1 MKKSLLLIINL
12 LMISSSLLFSQ
23 DMGMR
28 YQAVARDL
36 SGKVLANHPINLKV
50 RLLSGNPDG
59 QNVYTEWHQIRTNEL
74 GLFDLVIGE
83 GQALNG
89 DFREVPWSDENI
101 WMELSIDETGGK
113 QFRTLQASRLL
124 AVPYAFHAGSARN
137 LILEEDLE
145 KSGNCRAT
153 GLPFWTTIG
162 NYNIDAECHYIGTQN
177 AVDVVFKTN
186 GIERMRML
194 AGGGITFST
203 PITFKD
209 DVTIEGNLT
218 VFKNTN
224 IGLDLKVDQKGTF
237 GTDLSVGN
245 DASVGH
251 NLTVANDAAVNHDL
265 TVNNAAAVTGNLN
278 IGGVTTA
285 AGQLNANG
293 RLVVN
298 GGASGDDENINS
310 YPVLVQ
316 GSNQGI
322 AVKVNG
328 SRNNDNNYVSFWDN
342 DGIQGRIEGQTLGEY
357 HLDPY
362 YIARTA
368 LLVALAAG
376 EVAAVA
382 NPFEVGSI
390 IAIGGELAYWTVD
403 EVQADLN
410 IGVAYES
417 GSGDYAEWLERA
429 DPANDIAYAEVVGVK
444 AGKISRKTEGAD
456 HLMVVSSSPIVLGNM
471 PKDGREADFEK
482 VAFMGQVLVRVIG
495 DVQPGDYILPSG
507 HNDGLAKAKSAR
519 EMKPADY
526 RNIVGVAWG
535 ESSGAG
541 LSLVNVAVGINAND
555 LAGQVAQQQ
564 QRIDALEQ
572 KLNQVLG
579 ILAGKTMEDLPSANL
594 PAYEHPNQAPA
605 KQDRNTPTLSA
616 ADFNNWLTQNRE
628 LIESTFA
635 AQRTVME
642 GKGMDIAANSKLKAL
657 FDHPVEWLLERF
669 QSNDLQGHLE
679 GVTERLLELRGRN

>member
-1 MKKSLLLIINL
+1 MKKSLLLIITL
-12 LMISSSLLFSQ
+12 LIFSTALLFSQ

-36 SGKVLANHPINLKV
+36 SGKILANHPISLKV
-50 RLLSGNPDG
+50 RLLSDNPNG
-59 QNVYTEWHQIRTNEL
+59 QNVYTEWHRIQTNEL
-74 GLFDLVIGE
+74 GLFDLVVGE
-83 GQALNG
+83 GQVLNG
-89 DFREVPWSDENI
+89 DFKEVPWSNENI

-137 LILEEDLE
+137 LILEEELE
-145 KSGNCRAT
+145 KTTNCRAT

-186 GIERMRML
+186 GTERMRML

-218 VFKNTN
+218 VFKNTS
-224 IGLDLKVDQKGTF
+224 IGLDL
-237 GTDLSVGN
+237 
-245 DASVGH
+245 
-251 NLTVANDAAVNHDL
+251 
-265 TVNNAAAVTGNLN
+265 N
-278 IGGVTTA
+278 IGGATTA
-285 AGQLNANG
+285 TGQLNANG
-293 RLVVN
+293 RLVVT

-328 SRNNDNNYVSFWDN
+328 SRNNDNNYASFWDN

-362 YIARTA
+362 YIARAA

-376 EVAAVA
+376 EVAAA
-382 NPFEVGSI
+382 INPFEIGSV
-390 IAIGGELAYWTVD
+390 IAIGGEIAYWAVD

-429 DPANDIAYAEVVGVK
+429 DPANDIAYAEIVGVK
-444 AGKISRKTEGAD
+444 AGKISRRTDGAD
-456 HLMVVSSSPIVLGNM
+456 HLMVVSGSPIVLGNM
-471 PKDGREADFEK
+471 PKQGREADFEK
-482 VAFMGQVLVRVIG
+482 IAFMGQVPVRIIG
-495 DVQPGDYILPSG
+495 EVRAGDYILPSG
-507 HNDGLAKAKSAR
+507 HNDGLGRAR
-519 EMKPADY
+519 SPQDMKPADY

-535 ESSGAG
+535 ESKGAG
-541 LSLVNVAVGINAND
+541 LNLVNVAVGINAND

-564 QRIDALEQ
+564 ERIDALEQ
-572 KLNQVLG
+572 KLNQVLRLLNG
-579 ILAGKTMEDLPSANL
+579 ENIKDLPAAAL
-594 PAYEHPNQAPA
+594 PELETKSPAPA
-605 KQDRNTPTLSA
+605 PAAPVLSA
-616 ADFNNWLTQNRE
+616 ADFNTWLTQNRE

-635 AQRTVME
+635 AQRTAME
-642 GKGMDIAANSKLKAL
+642 DKGMDIAANPKLKAL
-657 FDHPVEWLLERF
+657 FDNPVGWLQERF
-669 QSNDLQGHLE
+669 NSNELQGHLE
-679 GVTERLLELRGRN
+679 GVTERLLELRDRN